1 MKSFIFKI
9 AIILSKVLRY
19 ISYLGAGFTLLGSVL
34 TLIFKDDVIQE
45 VESYQF
51 NLQEVSLPFI
61 IYSCLS
67 ALMIFIVAGFSLDKF
82 EKILVNLEKKD
93 YFSDL
98 NSKYSKNILI
108 AILILTTCQII
119 SKLVFNY
126 LKVDNISSVFN
137 LTIKDYL
144 TNIIFMV
151 IAFSSMIIFDTG
163 KSLKEDSVIINL
175 DQVLKKKNM
184 TSKELAGR
192 IGITEANLSI
202 LKTGKAKGIR
212 FNTLASICKELDC
225 QPGDLLEYVYNEE

>member
-34 TLIFKDDVIQE
+34 TLIFKDDVIQV
-45 VESYQF
+45 VESHQF

-82 EKILVNLEKKD
+82 EKILVNLEKED

-126 LKVDNISSVFN
+126 FNVDNVSGVFN

-151 IAFSSMIIFDTG
+151 MAFSSMIIFDTG
-163 KSLKEDSVIINL
+163 KSLKEDSESII
-175 DQVLKKKNM
+175 
-184 TSKELAGR
+184 
-192 IGITEANLSI
+192 
-202 LKTGKAKGIR
+202 
-212 FNTLASICKELDC
+212 
-225 QPGDLLEYVYNEE
+225 

>member
-9 AIILSKVLRY
+9 AIILSKILRY

-34 TLIFKDDVIQE
+34 TLIFKDDVIQV

-67 ALMIFIVAGFSLDKF
+67 AVMIFIVAGFSLDKF

-108 AILILTTCQII
+108 AILILTICQII

-126 LKVDNISSVFN
+126 FKVDNVSGVFN

-144 TNIIFMV
+144 MNIILIV

-163 KSLKEDSVIINL
+163 KSLKEDSESIIW
-175 DQVLKKKNM
+175 KWKIK
-184 TSKELAGR
+184 
-192 IGITEANLSI
+192 
-202 LKTGKAKGIR
+202 
-212 FNTLASICKELDC
+212 
-225 QPGDLLEYVYNEE
+225 

>member
-34 TLIFKDDVIQE
+34 TLIFKDDVIQV

-82 EKILVNLEKKD
+82 EKILVNLDKKD

-126 LKVDNISSVFN
+126 FKVDNVSGVFN

-163 KSLKEDSVIINL
+163 KSLKEDSESIIW
-175 DQVLKKKNM
+175 KWKIK
-184 TSKELAGR
+184 
-192 IGITEANLSI
+192 
-202 LKTGKAKGIR
+202 
-212 FNTLASICKELDC
+212 
-225 QPGDLLEYVYNEE
+225 

>member
-19 ISYLGAGFTLLGSVL
+19 ISYLGAAFTLLGGVL
-34 TLIFKDDVIQE
+34 TLIFKDDVIQV
-45 VESYQF
+45 VESQQF

-98 NSKYSKNILI
+98 NSKHSKNILI
-108 AILILTTCQII
+108 ALIILTIFQII

-126 LKVDNISSVFN
+126 FKVDNISSIFN

-144 TNIIFMV
+144 TNIILMV
-151 IAFSSMIIFDTG
+151 IAFSAIMIFNTG
-163 KSLKEDSVIINL
+163 KSLKEDSESII
-175 DQVLKKKNM
+175 
-184 TSKELAGR
+184 
-192 IGITEANLSI
+192 
-202 LKTGKAKGIR
+202 
-212 FNTLASICKELDC
+212 
-225 QPGDLLEYVYNEE
+225 

>member
-19 ISYLGAGFTLLGSVL
+19 ISYLGAGFTLLGSIL
-34 TLIFKDDVIQE
+34 TLIFKDDVIHL
-45 VESYQF
+45 VESQEF

-61 IYSCLS
+61 IYSCWS

-98 NSKYSKNILI
+98 NSKYSRDILI
-108 AILILTTCQII
+108 ALIILTICQII
-119 SKLVFNY
+119 SMIVFNY
-126 LKVDNISSVFN
+126 FKVDNVSSVFN

-151 IAFSSMIIFDTG
+151 IAFSSMMIFNSG
-163 KSLKEDSVIINL
+163 KSLKEDSESII
-175 DQVLKKKNM
+175 
-184 TSKELAGR
+184 
-192 IGITEANLSI
+192 
-202 LKTGKAKGIR
+202 
-212 FNTLASICKELDC
+212 
-225 QPGDLLEYVYNEE
+225 